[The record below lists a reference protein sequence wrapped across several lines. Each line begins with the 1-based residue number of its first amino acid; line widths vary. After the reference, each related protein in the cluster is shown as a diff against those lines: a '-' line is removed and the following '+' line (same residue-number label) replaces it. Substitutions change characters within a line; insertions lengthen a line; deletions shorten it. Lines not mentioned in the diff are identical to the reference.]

1 VSYSA
6 FCTAVVANSLGTRCY
21 AVDTWRGDSQAGEY
35 GEEVFAEFRH
45 FHDERYSTFSTLLRS
60 TFDEAIEK
68 FVDGS
73 IDLLHIDGLHTYEAV
88 HHDFNSWLPKLS
100 NRAVVLFHD
109 INEHSGDFGVWRLW
123 AELRARYPHFELVH
137 GHGLGLLAVGEN
149 IPSSVA
155 SLCAISDPSVAEGLR
170 SLFARLGERW
180 WYDTRER
187 MAAADLQNHA
197 AAAAALRETIQ
208 TVTDA
213 TSRLEAAR
221 AEDERRHAEAQER
234 AQAALAAAEA
244 ARAEEERRRAE
255 AEERA
260 QAALHAANAIR
271 TEDEQRRREAGE
283 KARGALQAVEAA
295 RAREEQRR
303 IEAEGKALGTLRA
316 VEAANHRA
324 ALAERQHEDSLAE
337 LARARI
343 ELAEH
348 ASRADIAEALKSD
361 AVRERDALV
370 SSTLWRAMDPV
381 RSIGRRLPAP
391 ARRLMRGTAKIAWWS
406 ATLSLPRKLR
416 QRNAAIAAFQQQ
428 ASLAA
433 IASPTE
439 PLLVSAEPAP
449 RVEPVPLPPADFLTV
464 VWISGEPE
472 TPGHTYRVT
481 RPLAAAAANGARAT
495 WMRVDE
501 VSARLPEV
509 EDADVIV
516 LWRTVWNDEVAVAVG
531 AARRGGAKVVF
542 DIDDLMIDPELARI
556 DLIDG
561 IRTQHLTEDVV
572 QQHYGKIRAAMVS
585 ADLCLTT
592 TDELAWHMRRAGMPT
607 LVVPNSFS
615 EETRVASRLAA
626 RKRAADTRAAD
637 GPIRI
642 GYAGGT
648 RTHQRDFALCAEA
661 VADIL
666 RTHPECRLVVFRS
679 AEHSVTYLDIH
690 EFPALR
696 GLEDRIEWR
705 DLVPLHELPAE
716 IARWDVN
723 LAPLEVGNPF
733 CEAKSELKF
742 FEAALA
748 GVPTVASP
756 TGPFRRAIRHGETG
770 FLATTADEWRQAIE
784 RLVDNAALR
793 TKMAAAAERDVVWRF
808 GPERTVDEMSFVLD
822 LLQGGSSAAR
832 AFEVLTRRRQEA
844 LAPLPVVPDHELLF
858 DQDRMGIAQVTVA
871 VPLYNYAHT
880 IIEALESARTQSMGA
895 LDLIIVDDRSTD
907 DSLAVVLDWVH
918 SHADRFNRVRVAR
931 NRANQ
936 GLGATRNVAFALAD
950 TPWLMALDAD
960 NRLRP
965 NCVEACLTTA
975 YATRAAFVY
984 PVIERF
990 GESEGLMGQHAWDPV
1005 RLSSG
1010 NYVDAMA
1017 MISRAAWA
1025 GVGGYDTTRTGWE
1038 DFDLW
1043 CRFVERGLWGERALG
1058 EPLAEY
1064 RVHGTSMIHSSMK
1077 LKEKV
1082 RWMMAHLEARHP
1094 WLTLPPHVPTSDSE
1108 EQDLV
1113 VPAHGASPVSVADS
1127 LRRLL
1132 PLLRCPVSG
1141 GRLSVTPDGQSLISE
1156 DNNHIWPLRE
1166 GRPVLYPGM
1175 DAPRVADDSHLS
1187 NALPDSALALIHA
1200 TRGPVLHLSAGGSVE
1215 RFDNVI
1221 EAEAAIFRH
1230 TDLVADVHRLPFA
1243 DAAFEAVITL
1253 NAFEHYRDPKQ
1264 AAKEIMRVLKPGGRV
1279 LVRAAFL
1286 QPQHEA
1292 PWHFYN
1298 CTRFGLEAWFEGL
1311 ETERLSTPPV
1321 FHAGYS
1327 ISWLASECEASLRGS
1342 ISNEAADRFLAA
1354 PLDRIIAYWRSTD
1367 VRRGMGDPIWEDLAA
1382 LPQAAQEAVAAG
1394 FEYLGR
1400 RPVRV
1405 SSATDYR
1412 GSDPV

>member
-1 VSYSA
+1 
-6 FCTAVVANSLGTRCY
+6 
-21 AVDTWRGDSQAGEY
+21 
-35 GEEVFAEFRH
+35 
-45 FHDERYSTFSTLLRS
+45 
-60 TFDEAIEK
+60 
-68 FVDGS
+68 
-73 IDLLHIDGLHTYEAV
+73 
-88 HHDFNSWLPKLS
+88 
-100 NRAVVLFHD
+100 
-109 INEHSGDFGVWRLW
+109 
-123 AELRARYPHFELVH
+123 
-137 GHGLGLLAVGEN
+137 
-149 IPSSVA
+149 
-155 SLCAISDPSVAEGLR
+155 
-170 SLFARLGERW
+170 
-180 WYDTRER
+180 
-187 MAAADLQNHA
+187 MAAAGLQQQA

-208 TVTDA
+208 AATDA
-213 TSRLEAAR
+213 ASQMEAAR
-221 AEDERRHAEAQER
+221 AEDKRRHAEAEDR
-234 AQAALAAAEA
+234 ARAALAASEA

-260 QAALHAANAIR
+260 QAALQSADSGR
-271 TEDEQRRREAGE
+271 TEDERRRREVE
-283 KARGALQAVEAA
+283 ERARGALKAAETA
-295 RAREEQRR
+295 RAKEEQDR
-303 IEAEGKALGTLRA
+303 IEAERKALSALRA
-316 VEAANHRA
+316 VEAANRRA
-324 ALAERQHEDSLAE
+324 ALAERQHEKSLAE
-337 LARARI
+337 LARIRA

-348 ASRADIAEALKSD
+348 ASRADLAEA
-361 AVRERDALV
+361 ARAETMRERDALV

-381 RSIGRRLPAP
+381 RSVGRRLPAP
-391 ARRLMRGTAKIAWWS
+391 ARRLMRGTAKVAWWS
-406 ATLSLPRKLR
+406 VTLSLPRKLR
-416 QRNAAIAAFQQQ
+416 ERNAAIAASQQQ

-433 IASPTE
+433 VAPPPE
-439 PLLVSAEPAP
+439 LLPISAEPVP
-449 RVEPVPLPPADFLTV
+449 SVEQLPLLSADILSV

-472 TPGHTYRVT
+472 TPGHTYRVA
-481 RPLAAAAANGARAT
+481 RPLAAAAAIGAHAT

-501 VSARLPEV
+501 VSVRLPEI
-509 EDADVIV
+509 EAADIIV

-542 DIDDLMIDPELARI
+542 DVDDLMIDPELARLDI
-556 DLIDG
+556 IDG

-572 QQHYGKIRAAMVS
+572 QQHYSKIRAAMVS

-592 TDELAWHMRRAGMPT
+592 TDELAGHIRRAGGMPA
-607 LVVPNSFS
+607 LVVPNSFA

-626 RKRAADTRAAD
+626 RKRAAEVRPAD
-637 GPIRI
+637 ASIRI
-642 GYAGGT
+642 GYAGGS

-661 VADIL
+661 VADVL
-666 RTHPECRLVVFRS
+666 RSRPDCRLVVFRS
-679 AEHSVTYLDIH
+679 AAHDMTCLDIH
-690 EFPALR
+690 EFPALH

-733 CEAKSELKF
+733 CEAKSELKI

-770 FLATTADEWRQAIE
+770 FLATTSDEWRKAIE
-784 RLVDNAALR
+784 RLVDDSTLR
-793 TKMAAAAERDVVWRF
+793 ARVAAAAEWDVSWRF
-808 GPERTVDEMSFVLD
+808 GPERTAHEMSLVLD
-822 LLQGGSSAAR
+822 LLRGESTAAR
-832 AFEVLTRRRQEA
+832 AFEVLARRRQEA
-844 LAPLPVVPDHELLF
+844 LTPLPVVPDHEILF
-858 DQDRMGIAQVTVA
+858 DQDRMGVAQVTVA

-880 IIEALESARTQSMGA
+880 IIEALESARAQSLGA

-907 DSLAVVLDWVH
+907 DSLAVALDWVR

-965 NCVEACLTTA
+965 DCVEVCLATA
-975 YATRAAFVY
+975 HASRAAFVY
-984 PVIERF
+984 PMIERF
-990 GESEGLMGQHAWDPV
+990 GELEGRMGHPAWDPV
-1005 RLSSG
+1005 RLISG

-1017 MISRAAWA
+1017 LVSRAAWA

-1043 CRFVERGLWGERALG
+1043 CRFAERGLWGERAPG

-1064 RVHGTSMIHSSMK
+1064 RVHGTSMINNSMK

-1082 RWMMAHLEARHP
+1082 RWMMAHLGSRHP
-1094 WLTLPPHVPTSDSE
+1094 WLTLISPVPEVDSE
-1108 EQDLV
+1108 EQDATV
-1113 VPAHGASPVSVADS
+1113 AAHGALIAPAADG

-1132 PLLRCPVSG
+1132 PLLRCPLSG
-1141 GRLSVTPDGQSLISE
+1141 GRLSLAPDGRSLVSE
-1156 DNNHIWPLRE
+1156 DNNHTWPLRE

-1175 DAPRVADDSHLS
+1175 DNPRVVDDSHLS

-1200 TRGPVLHLSAGGSVE
+1200 TRGQVLHLSAGGSVE
-1215 RFDNVI
+1215 RFEHVI

-1243 DAAFEAVITL
+1243 DAVFEAVIAL

-1264 AAKEIMRVLKPGGRV
+1264 AAREIMRVLKPGGRV
-1279 LVRAAFL
+1279 LIRTAFL

-1298 CTRFGLEAWFEGL
+1298 CTRFGLEAWFENF
-1311 ETERLSTPPV
+1311 ETERLSV
-1321 FHAGYS
+1321 SENFHAGYS
-1327 ISWLASECEASLRGS
+1327 ISWLASECEAALRGS

-1354 PLDRIIAYWRSTD
+1354 PLERIISYWRSAD
-1367 VRRGMGDPIWEDLAA
+1367 SRRGMGDPIWEDLAA
-1382 LPQAAQEAVAAG
+1382 MPQAAQEAVAAG

-1400 RPVRV
+1400 RPARTV
-1405 SSATDYR
+1405 SAIEHQ
-1412 GSDPV
+1412 GPEPV